1 MTIALTAVEI
11 RSQRRL
17 RLAFSM
23 TLAAGAFTST
33 AYYSVASVDGAG
45 STPTVNA
52 AFAIP
57 SSGHIVELSLD
68 ADLTEG
74 VPYTVSAIGVP
85 ATGGGGVTP
94 AGSTLQF
101 QLGVIRQSL
110 RQNDTASLDVW
121 ADVYGEDLHWDGE
134 DFAEAANGDL
144 DTLGGSANVRASVIR
159 DIGSDGLPWAPEY
172 GGKLRRFVDG
182 PSTSIAE
189 VRGICIKR
197 ALADDRVLS
206 AAATVVPPDLSDPG
220 RSAIEMDVTLL
231 GGQTVEATVPVG
243 VA

>member
-11 RSQRRL
+11 RSSRRL

-23 TLAAGAFTST
+23 TLAAGAFTSA

-45 STPTVNA
+45 ATPSVNA
-52 AFAIP
+52 AFSIP
-57 SSGHIVELSLD
+57 SNGHLVELSLD

-85 ATGGGGVTP
+85 ATAGGGVTP

-101 QLGVIRQSL
+101 QLGVVRQSL
-110 RQNDTASLDVW
+110 RQNDTAALDVW
-121 ADVYGEDLHWDGE
+121 ADVYGEDLRWDGE

-144 DTLGGSANVRASVIR
+144 DTIGGSANVRASVIR
-159 DIGSDGLPWAPEY
+159 DCGSDGLPWAPEY

-182 PSTSIAE
+182 PSVSIAE
-189 VRGICIKR
+189 VRGICLKR
-197 ALADDRVLS
+197 ALADDRVVQ
-206 AAATVVPPDLSDPG
+206 AAATVVPPDLTDPG
-220 RSAIEMDVTLL
+220 RSAVELDVALL
-231 GGQTVEATVPVG
+231 GGEVLNVSVPVE

>member
-1 MTIALTAVEI
+1 MTIALNAVEV
-11 RSQRRL
+11 RSSRRL

-23 TLAAGAFTST
+23 TLAAGAFTDPT
-33 AYYSVASVDGAG
+33 LYSVASVDGAG
-45 STPTVNA
+45 STPIVNA
-52 AFAIP
+52 VFSIP
-57 SSGHIVELSLD
+57 SSGHIAEISLD

-94 AGSTLQF
+94 SGSTLQF
-101 QLGVIRQSL
+101 QLGVVLQSL
-110 RQNDTASLDVW
+110 RQNDTEAGDVW
-121 ADVYGEDLHWDGE
+121 AEVYGEDLRWDGE

-144 DTLGGSANVRASVIR
+144 DTIGGAANVRASVIR
-159 DIGSDGLPWAPEY
+159 DIGSDGLPWAPGY

-182 PSTSIAE
+182 PSVSIAE

-197 ALADDRVLS
+197 ALADDRVVS
-206 AAATVVPPDLSDPG
+206 AAASVLPQDLTDTG
-220 RSAIEMDVTLL
+220 RSSVEMDVTLL
-231 GGQTVEATVPVG
+231 GGPTVEASVPVG